1 MAIKDI
7 HLEEACHY
15 GHAQY
20 MTEGLIL
27 ADSIN
32 NLSQHP
38 QPVRLNFIV
47 MALCEEGHAKY
58 TIDTRELHVNPGD
71 LFFIS
76 EHHIVDK
83 IVASPNFKCLS
94 ILVSTK
100 FYHGF
105 VQNVQNV
112 SSLLLFSR
120 NNPVVALTQEE
131 IEVYKNFYQLIWK
144 KMENHEHHFRT
155 DLVKTLLLA
164 MFYDMSNVILRVGK
178 KQPEK
183 TRRGDTIFEKF
194 IRLVEENYRTERRVS
209 WYADKLGISGKYL
222 SEVIKQ
228 VSHRTP
234 NHWIDDYV
242 VLELRVQLK
251 NTTKSIRDIAQE
263 LNFANQSFLGKYFKE
278 HVGISPTEFRK
289 Q

>member
-1 MAIKDI
+1 
-7 HLEEACHY
+7 
-15 GHAQY
+15 
-20 MTEGLIL
+20 
-27 ADSIN
+27 
-32 NLSQHP
+32 
-38 QPVRLNFIV
+38 
-47 MALCEEGHAKY
+47 
-58 TIDTRELHVNPGD
+58 
-71 LFFIS
+71 
-76 EHHIVDK
+76 
-83 IVASPNFKCLS
+83 
-94 ILVSTK
+94 
-100 FYHGF
+100 
-105 VQNVQNV
+105 
-112 SSLLLFSR
+112 
-120 NNPVVALTQEE
+120 
-131 IEVYKNFYQLIWK
+131 
-144 KMENHEHHFRT
+144 MENHEHHFRT

-234 NHWIDDYV
+234 NYWIDDYV

-251 NTTKSIRDIAQE
+251 NTTKSFRDIAQE
-263 LNFANQSFLGKYFKE
+263 LNFANQSFLGKYFKA